1 MMGEGTYEL
10 GMEPANCWVQGRA
23 RERERGTLQFLDP
36 GEERVFFLQIGML
49 DGLEAIDQFTQEY
62 NLR

>member
-1 MMGEGTYEL
+1 MMGEGTYVL

-23 RERERGTLQFLDP
+23 KERERGTLQFLDP
-36 GEERVFFLQIGML
+36 GEERVFILQIGIL
-49 DGLEAIDQFTQEY
+49 EGIEAITHFAQEY